1 VQEQG
6 IHIVKVGA
14 ERVDDLEPLAR
25 SMHAYHLTVDPAI
38 PGIPPRD
45 EDGWWALRRER
56 YQRWLTAPGAF
67 ALVAETDDPA
77 TRPIGYAV
85 VSIHG
90 GPDDSHVTGER
101 FAELQSL
108 AVLEGM
114 RGAGVGSALLHA
126 VYAELRA
133 LGIEELAIGVLATNH
148 DALRLYEREGFTP
161 WVVITLGKV
170 PPAAQSDR

>member
-1 VQEQG
+1 MQEQG
-6 IHIVKVGA
+6 IRIVKVGA

-56 YQRWLTAPGAF
+56 YRRWLAAPDAF
-67 ALVAETDDPA
+67 ALLAETDDSGSG
-77 TRPIGYAV
+77 PIGYAV

-90 GPDDSHVTGER
+90 GPDDSHLTGDR

-114 RGAGVGSALLHA
+114 RGAGVGTALLQT
-126 VYAELRA
+126 VYAELRT
-133 LGIEELAIGVLATNH
+133 LGIEELTIGVLATNH

-161 WVVITLGKV
+161 WVVIALGKV
-170 PPAAQSDR
+170 PPARGT

>member
-1 VQEQG
+1 
-6 IHIVKVGA
+6 
-14 ERVDDLEPLAR
+14 LL
-25 SMHAYHLTVDPAI
+25 
-38 PGIPPRD
+38 
-45 EDGWWALRRER
+45 
-56 YQRWLTAPGAF
+56 
-67 ALVAETDDPA
+67 AETGDPG
-77 TRPIGYAV
+77 TGPVGYAV

-114 RGAGVGSALLHA
+114 RGAGVGTALLQA

-161 WVVITLGKV
+161 WVVIALGKV
-170 PPAAQSDR
+170 PPERGG

>member
-1 VQEQG
+1 MQEQG
-6 IHIVKVGA
+6 IRIVKVGA

-56 YQRWLTAPGAF
+56 YRRWLAAPDAF
-67 ALVAETDDPA
+67 ALLAETDDSG
-77 TRPIGYAV
+77 TGPIGYAV
-85 VSIHG
+85 VSMHG
-90 GPDDSHVTGER
+90 GPDDSHLTGDR

-114 RGAGVGSALLHA
+114 RGAGVGTALLQT

-161 WVVITLGKV
+161 WVVIALGKV
-170 PPAAQSDR
+170 PPAPGN